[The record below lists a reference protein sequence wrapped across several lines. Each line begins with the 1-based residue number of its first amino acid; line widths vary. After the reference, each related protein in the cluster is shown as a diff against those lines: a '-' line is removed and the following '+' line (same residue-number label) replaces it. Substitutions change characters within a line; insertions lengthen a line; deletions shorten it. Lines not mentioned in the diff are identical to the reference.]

1 MGGNG
6 VLPTAQC
13 RFSTPLAPSMFFV
26 MPGLDPGIN
35 VFRTCGKKDVDG
47 RDKPGHDELVL
58 RKQTMPTHKLLLLPG
73 DGIGPEV
80 MAEVK
85 RLIGWLNAEG
95 IVHFET
101 EQGLVGGSAYD
112 ADKVAITDAT
122 MALAQASDAV
132 IFGAV
137 GGPKWDQ
144 VPYDS
149 RPEAG
154 LLRLRKEMA
163 LFANLRPAI
172 CYPALAESS
181 SLKRE
186 VIEGLDIMI
195 VRELTGGVYFGEPK
209 TITDLGNGQKRAV
222 DTQVYD
228 TYEIE
233 RIARVAFDLARKR
246 RNKLTSME
254 KRNVMKSGVLWNE
267 VVTQVHKREYQDVE
281 LEHQLAD
288 SGGMSLVRWPKQF
301 DVIVTDNLF
310 GDMLSDIA
318 AMLTGSLGML
328 PSASLGDV
336 DPRTKRSKALYEPV
350 HGSAPDIA
358 GTGAANPI
366 AMIASFNM
374 ALRYSFGMG
383 ALADKV
389 DSAIAAVLAKG
400 LRTADIKSEG
410 TIAVSTTEMGEAIL
424 QEVQALHG

>member
-1 MGGNG
+1 M
-6 VLPTAQC
+6 A
-13 RFSTPLAPSMFFV
+13 
-26 MPGLDPGIN
+26 
-35 VFRTCGKKDVDG
+35 
-47 RDKPGHDELVL
+47 
-58 RKQTMPTHKLLLLPG
+58 THKLLLLPG

-80 MAEVK
+80 MGEVK
-85 RLIGWLNAEG
+85 RLIDWLNAQG
-95 IVHFET
+95 IAHFET

-112 ADKVAITDAT
+112 ADKVSITDST

-137 GGPKWDQ
+137 GGPKWDH
-144 VPYDS
+144 VPYDA

-209 TITDLGNGQKRAV
+209 TITDLGNNQKRAI
-222 DTQVYD
+222 DTQIYD
-228 TYEIE
+228 TYEVE

-267 VVTQVHKREYQDVE
+267 VVSEVHAREFKDVE

-288 SGGMSLVRWPKQF
+288 AGGMQLVRWPKQF

-310 GDMLSDIA
+310 GDMLSDVA

-328 PSASLGDV
+328 PSASLGEMDV
-336 DPRTKRSKALYEPV
+336 KTKKRRALYEPV

-358 GTGAANPI
+358 GKGLANPI
-366 AMIASFNM
+366 AMIASFAM
-374 ALRYSFGMG
+374 ALRYSFNMG
-383 ALADKV
+383 KEPDMIEA
-389 DSAIAAVLAKG
+389 AIAAALAKG
-400 LRTADIKSEG
+400 LRTADIAS
-410 TIAVSTTEMGEAIL
+410 A
-424 QEVQALHG
+424 